1 MLLSRKLCTFLLR
14 YLKTHH
20 NELYFHHHHHL
31 WSLLATW
38 KYTKAHKGLYIFNK
52 PDVIIMFILKSFLKC
67 LLWFFIYNYKFSSPS
82 IFNLWSLTAF
92 HWSGSS
98 TTLSG
103 NITLSCGPDQI
114 YKEINLK
121 MEFVKVR
128 ITLWARNFYPF
139 LPAKQQL
146 LNWRPCRCTWRCGP
160 GLWSG
165 LQRNNLKKEF
175 IVASL
180 TLWLRYFFI
189 LTCQQLSCWRHSRCR
204 WSWGAGHTSGLS
216 KFILFWKP
224 FCCWTCSCLYLETR
238 QTNAS
243 DDIKY
248 LYLSVAS
255 RVNPQNEF
263 ENRQKYR

>member
-1 MLLSRKLCTFLLR
+1 MLLSRKLCTILLR
-14 YLKTHH
+14 CLKTT
-20 NELYFHHHHHL
+20 
-31 WSLLATW
+31 SLAQPITINFIFNTITIFEVILLPGSIL
-38 KYTKAHKGLYIFNK
+38 KHTKAYISSTN
-52 PDVIIMFILKSFLKC
+52 LTSSLCSSSRASSLKC
-67 LLWFFIYNYKFSSPS
+67 FLWFFIYNYKFSSPPS

-165 LQRNNLKKEF
+165 L
-175 IVASL
+175 
-180 TLWLRYFFI
+180 
-189 LTCQQLSCWRHSRCR
+189 
-204 WSWGAGHTSGLS
+204 
-216 KFILFWKP
+216 
-224 FCCWTCSCLYLETR
+224 
-238 QTNAS
+238 
-243 DDIKY
+243 
-248 LYLSVAS
+248 
-255 RVNPQNEF
+255 
-263 ENRQKYR
+263 